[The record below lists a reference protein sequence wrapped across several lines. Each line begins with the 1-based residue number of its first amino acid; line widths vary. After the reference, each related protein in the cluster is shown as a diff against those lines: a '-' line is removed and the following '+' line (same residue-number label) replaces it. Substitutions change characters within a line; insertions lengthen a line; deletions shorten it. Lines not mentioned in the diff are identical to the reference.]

1 MDNMEQNNLT
11 PPEGEQTTEPTGK
24 SGTEP
29 RTFTQEDV
37 DRIVQDRLSRER
49 KKFQEIEPDPLEQ
62 REQELKQ
69 REMAF
74 DIKELL
80 NKEKYPAELADILN
94 YSDMDEFKKQ
104 YEALKQVLPDP
115 NAPIVTAVASTTGA
129 WGQRHHGSSGF
140 GSDPIRRAMGLK

>member
-24 SGTEP
+24 SGTEQ

-37 DRIVQDRLSRER
+37 DRIVQERLSRER
-49 KKFQEIEPDPLEQ
+49 KKFQPQEPDPLEQ

-80 NKEKYPAELADILN
+80 NKEKYPAELAEILQ
-94 YSDMDEFKKQ
+94 YSSMDEFKKQ
-104 YEALKQVLPDP
+104 YEALKAFLHKPDSP
-115 NAPIVTAVASTTGA
+115 RIVASTYSPAAGRNPA
-129 WGQRHHGSSGF
+129 SP
-140 GSDPIRRAMGLK
+140 DPIRKAMGLS

>member
-1 MDNMEQNNLT
+1 MDNMEQNNST
-11 PPEGEQTTEPTGK
+11 PSEGEQTTEPTGK
-24 SGTEP
+24 NGTEP

-49 KKFQEIEPDPLEQ
+49 KKFQQEETDPLEQ

-80 NKEKYPAELADILN
+80 NKEKYPAELADILQ
-94 YSDMDEFKKQ
+94 YSNMNEFKKQ
-104 YEALKQVLPDP
+104 YEALKVFLQKPDSP
-115 NAPIVTAVASTTGA
+115 RIVASTYTPAAG
-129 WGQRHHGSSGF
+129 RNPSSP
-140 GSDPIRRAMGLK
+140 DPIRKAMGLS

>member
-1 MDNMEQNNLT
+1 MDNMEMNNST
-11 PPEGEQTTEPTGK
+11 PAEGEQTTELTGK

-49 KKFQEIEPDPLEQ
+49 KKFQPQEPDPLEQ

-80 NKEKYPAELADILN
+80 NNEKYPAELADILQ
-94 YSDMDEFKKQ
+94 YSNMDEFKKQ
-104 YEALKQVLPDP
+104 YEALKQFLPRP
-115 NAPIVTAVASTTGA
+115 NAPRIVFSTGVSNGNNGGMGT
-129 WGQRHHGSSGF
+129 
-140 GSDPIRRAMGLK
+140 DPIRKAMGLE

>member
-24 SGTEP
+24 SGTEQ

-37 DRIVQDRLSRER
+37 DRIVQERLSRER
-49 KKFQEIEPDPLEQ
+49 KKFQPQEPDPLEQ

-80 NKEKYPAELADILN
+80 NKEKYPAELAEILQ
-94 YSDMDEFKKQ
+94 YSSMDEFKKQ
-104 YEALKQVLPDP
+104 YEALKAFLHKPDSP
-115 NAPIVTAVASTTGA
+115 RIVASTYSPAAG
-129 WGQRHHGSSGF
+129 RNPDSP
-140 GSDPIRRAMGLK
+140 DPIRKAMGLS

>member
-11 PPEGEQTTEPTGK
+11 PSKGEQTTEPTGK

-37 DRIVQDRLSRER
+37 DRIVQDRLSREK

-69 REMAF
+69 RETAF

-80 NKEKYPAELADILN
+80 NKEKYPAELADILK

-104 YEALKQVLPDP
+104 YDALKEFLHKPDSP
-115 NAPIVTAVASTTGA
+115 RIVASTYSPAAG
-129 WGQRHHGSSGF
+129 RNPSSP
-140 GSDPIRRAMGLK
+140 DPIRKVMGLR

>member
-11 PPEGEQTTEPTGK
+11 PSEGEQTTEPTGK

-37 DRIVQDRLSRER
+37 DRIVQERLSRER
-49 KKFQEIEPDPLEQ
+49 KKFQPQESDPLEQ

-80 NKEKYPAELADILN
+80 NKEKYPAELADILQ
-94 YSDMDEFKKQ
+94 YSNMDEFKKQ
-104 YEALKQVLPDP
+104 YEALKEFLPRP
-115 NAPIVTAVASTTGA
+115 GGPRFTESTSASNSS
-129 WGQRHHGSSGF
+129 SSGM
-140 GSDPIRRAMGLK
+140 GTDPIRKAMGLS